1 MNFIRWMQRI
11 HRRTVRTKCLECG
24 WVMRARQAFRGK
36 VGFRRIF
43 LLAARSS
50 EGPLTEPTAGVQPAR
65 RELAFMP
72 PKQTS
77 VIAMTTCAVE

>member
-1 MNFIRWMQRI
+1 
-11 HRRTVRTKCLECG
+11 
-24 WVMRARQAFRGK
+24 
-36 VGFRRIF
+36 
-43 LLAARSS
+43 
-50 EGPLTEPTAGVQPAR
+50 LTEPTAGVQPAR